1 MKTHLYYSAVLL
13 LFLLIGSNLDSNA
26 QGCVAVRNMSS
37 WSLGADSVQRNGW
50 QFSLNYRYF
59 RSYKHF
65 RGSEEEKHRVEQG
78 TEVINNDNSLL
89 LGISYS
95 LSNRWS
101 LSAVIPY
108 INIDRSS
115 LYEHYGNP
123 TPSNPTLNP
132 RFHTQARGLGDVRI
146 STYYSAVE
154 KRKVGLT
161 LGIGVKLPTG
171 NYETKDHFHKLDSEG
186 QDSLVYKVVDQ
197 SIQLGDGGLG
207 LILEYDFLYNFNHR
221 FGLYSS
227 GLYLFNPKNTN
238 GILRSDN
245 LTNGIPNSNEF
256 SVVDQFVFRLGARY
270 SVKGFQ
276 FAIGGRYEGIP
287 SEDAFGKSEGFRR
300 PGYIVS
306 LEPSVLYTTGKH
318 TFVVNVPIAMYR
330 NRVQN
335 TIDKERTE
343 ITGTYQIGDA
353 AFADWLLSVTYTYR
367 LAR

>member
-1 MKTHLYYSAVLL
+1 MKPHLYYSAILL
-13 LFLLIGSNLDSNA
+13 LFLLIGSLDSNA

-37 WSLGADSVQRNGW
+37 WSLGADSVQRSGW

-65 RGSEEEKHRVEQG
+65 RGSEEEKHRVEEG
-78 TEVINNDNSLL
+78 TEVINNDNSIL

-95 LSNRWS
+95 LNNRWS
-101 LSAVIPY
+101 LSTVIPY
-108 INIDRSS
+108 LNIDRSS

-146 STYYSAVE
+146 STYYAAVE
-154 KRKVGLT
+154 RQRVGLT
-161 LGIGVKLPTG
+161 LGLGVKLPTG

-197 SIQLGDGGLG
+197 SIQLGDGGFG
-207 LILEYDFLYNFNHR
+207 VIVEFDFLYNFDHR
-221 FGLYSS
+221 FGAYAS
-227 GLYLFNPKNTN
+227 GLYLFNPRNTN

-245 LTNGIPNSNEF
+245 LTSNIPRSNEF
-256 SVVDQFVFRLGARY
+256 SVVDQFAFRVGARY
-270 SVKGFQ
+270 SIRRFQ
-276 FAIGGRYEGIP
+276 VALGGRYEGIP

-306 LEPSVLYTTGKH
+306 LEPSALYTTGKH
-318 TFVVNVPIAMYR
+318 TISVNVPIAMYR
-330 NRVQN
+330 NRTQN
-335 TIDKERTE
+335 TIDKERSE
-343 ITGTYQIGDA
+343 MTGTYVIGDA

-367 LAR
+367 LVR